1 MVVASEPERSS
12 SVSDTRDVTHRDV
25 IISKPSSRSVN
36 ICGRLVAVA
45 ATIVAL
51 SACASPDDSEP
62 DVASVKRVVDG
73 DTVVLAFGNT
83 EETVRLIGIDTPE
96 TVKPN
101 SPVECFGPEASERT
115 KTLLPAGTKV
125 RVERD
130 IEARDRYGRLL
141 AYLRRLND
149 GLFVNESL
157 VIDGYATPL
166 RIEPNVAHAVD
177 FARAAEQARAAQL
190 GLWAVCDD

>member
-1 MVVASEPERSS
+1 M
-12 SVSDTRDVTHRDV
+12 
-25 IISKPSSRSVN
+25 
-36 ICGRLVAVA
+36 
-45 ATIVAL
+45 
-51 SACASPDDSEP
+51 
-62 DVASVKRVVDG
+62 
-73 DTVVLAFGNT
+73 

-101 SPVECFGPEASERT
+101 TPVECFGPEASERT
-115 KTLLPAGTKV
+115 KALLPAGTKV

-141 AYLRRLND
+141 AYLRRIND

-157 VIDGYATPL
+157 VTDGYATPL
-166 RIEPNVAHAVD
+166 RIEPNVAYAVD

-190 GLWAVCDD
+190 GLWAVCDG

>member
-1 MVVASEPERSS
+1 MASELELSS
-12 SVSDTRDVTHRDV
+12 SVSDTYNVTHRDV
-25 IISKPSSRSVN
+25 TISKPTSRSVN
-36 ICGRLVAVA
+36 IGGRLLA
-45 ATIVAL
+45 ATAMFVAL
-51 SACASPDDSEP
+51 SACRSSDNSAP

-73 DTVVLAFGNT
+73 DTVVLAFTDT

-141 AYLRRLND
+141 AYLRRVDD

-157 VIDGYATPL
+157 VSDGFATPL
-166 RIEPNVAHAVD
+166 RIEPNVAYADD
-177 FARAAEQARAAQL
+177 FARAAEQARAARL

>member
-1 MVVASEPERSS
+1 VASEPEHSS
-12 SVSDTRDVTHRDV
+12 SVSDARHVTHRGV
-25 IISKPSSRSVN
+25 TISKPTARSVK
-36 ICGRLVAVA
+36 IGGRLLVATA
-45 ATIVAL
+45 IFVAL
-51 SACASPDDSEP
+51 SACTSSDNSSP
-62 DVASVKRVVDG
+62 DVASVTRVVDG
-73 DTVVLAFGNT
+73 DTVALAFTNT

-141 AYLRRLND
+141 AYLRRVDD
-149 GLFVNESL
+149 GLFVNKSL
-157 VIDGYATPL
+157 VIDGFATPL
-166 RIEPNVAHAVD
+166 RIEPNIAYADD

>member
-1 MVVASEPERSS
+1 MVVIFSACSS
-12 SVSDTRDVTHRDV
+12 S
-25 IISKPSSRSVN
+25 
-36 ICGRLVAVA
+36 GA
-45 ATIVAL
+45 A
-51 SACASPDDSEP
+51 EP

-73 DTVVLAFGNT
+73 DTVVLDFGEA

-101 SPVECFGPEASERT
+101 TPVECFGPEASERT
-115 KTLLPAGTKV
+115 KALLPAGTKV

-141 AYLRRLND
+141 AYLRRIND

-157 VIDGYATPL
+157 VTDGYATPL
-166 RIEPNVAHAVD
+166 RIEPNVAYAVD

-190 GLWAVCDD
+190 GLWAVCDG